1 MQAIHNL
8 IAHNILAAWLV
19 LAVSFVVLAKCAD
32 IFVES
37 AVTLA
42 YRFKLP
48 KLVVG
53 IVLVAFATT
62 APELAVSAISAAR
75 GNAEIALGNAVGSVL
90 CDTGLGLALCALFSA
105 TAVTLVPRV
114 IKQSGTFLLVMAVL
128 AFFFTALDGTLS
140 RWEGGI
146 LLLGFCAYMVLLFR
160 DHKRGVQHD
169 EDEWETIES
178 HPNFSLP
185 RLLISFVAALAGIL
199 VTSDLIVS
207 SATTIAHALH
217 VPDGVIA
224 LTLVAFGT
232 SVPEIAT
239 CVAAARKHHA
249 ALAVGNILGADIMN
263 ICWVAGA
270 SSLINDLT
278 LTRKEI
284 FFMFPAMLVLALTA
298 QVLLRRRWRLARWHG
313 YVLLGLYVVYLVA
326 SYLVFRPVT

>member
-1 MQAIHNL
+1 MQAIHSVVTENVWV
-8 IAHNILAAWLV
+8 AWLV
-19 LAVSFVVLAKCAD
+19 LGACFAVLAKCAD

-37 AVTLA
+37 AVSLA
-42 YRFKLP
+42 YKFKLP

-114 IKQSGTFLLVMAVL
+114 IKQGGTFLMIVAVV
-128 AFFFTALDGTLS
+128 AFAFTAIDGTLS
-140 RWEGGI
+140 RGEGGL
-146 LLLGFCAYMVLLFR
+146 LLLGFCIYMTLLFR
-160 DHKRGVQHD
+160 DHRRGIQHD
-169 EDEWETIES
+169 EDEWETIEV
-178 HPNFSLP
+178 HPDFSTT
-185 RLLISFVAALAGIL
+185 RLLLSFIAALAGIL
-199 VTSDLIVS
+199 ATSDLIVS
-207 SATTIAHALH
+207 SATTIAHAVG
-217 VPDGVIA
+217 VPDGIIA

-239 CVAAARKHHA
+239 CVTAARKHHT

-270 SSLINDLT
+270 SSLINNLT
-278 LTRKEI
+278 LTRREI
-284 FFMFPAMLVLALTA
+284 LFMFPAMLILAGTA
-298 QVLLRRRWRLARWHG
+298 QMLLRRRWCITRWHG

-326 SYLVFRPVT
+326 SFLLFRPGI